1 MINSLSA
8 FALVTGVVCHLIIY
22 LCKNYWVILVGFVLY
37 GVGIGM
43 SYYPILK
50 TTWKYFPEKK
60 GFLTGL
66 ILCVFGYCPFV
77 FTSIADAVINPDGLP
92 ADKDSG
98 LFLDET
104 IAIRMKNFSLIM
116 FITMGVCGVLSQFL
130 MFPLDNIVSTDGGQ
144 TVVEKED
151 NTNDNKHSYVSN
163 EIETNNNPIQD
174 RCRLPNPGWLHR
186 CSAEDSV
193 TASKDY
199 FGKVMDFCFCTKD
212 LITAGFNGLAM
223 KQKHCFLQH
232 SKGAGCYKKHNFF
245 HVHR

>member
-1 MINSLSA
+1 
-8 FALVTGVVCHLIIY
+8 
-22 LCKNYWVILVGFVLY
+22 
-37 GVGIGM
+37 M

-163 EIETNNNPIQD
+163 EIETNNNPVEPDPEEESKNAINTEIQINQ
-174 RCRLPNPGWLHR
+174 RTNSNIIQRNTEPKFISTNSLLNI
-186 CSAEDSV
+186 SQINKTV
-193 TASKDY
+193 TSTTYHNNNSKE
-199 FGKVMDFCFCTKD
+199 K
-212 LITAGFNGLAM
+212 
-223 KQKHCFLQH
+223 
-232 SKGAGCYKKHNFF
+232 
-245 HVHR
+245 VHRRF